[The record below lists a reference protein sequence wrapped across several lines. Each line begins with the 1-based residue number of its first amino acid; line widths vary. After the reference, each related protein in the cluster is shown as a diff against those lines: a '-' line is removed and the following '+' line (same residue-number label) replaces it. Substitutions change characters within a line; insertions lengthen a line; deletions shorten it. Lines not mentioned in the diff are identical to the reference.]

1 LATFWNATERSRWRA
16 LSLRRRALLR
26 NTRRADR
33 VAEAVR
39 VEVATFLTE
48 SAKDPRIVGFVTVTG
63 AEVSPDLRHARVYV
77 SVLGS
82 ETEKQATFDGLDSVA
97 SHLRSRVARQLRL
110 RVAPEIQFKEDDTV
124 ARAARIESLLAD
136 VKRQDE
142 ATARGRQ
149 DD

>member
-1 LATFWNATERSRWRA
+1 MQGHW
-16 LSLRRRALLR
+16 LRRRALLR

-82 ETEKQATFDGLDSVA
+82 DTEKKATFDGLDSVA
-97 SHLRSRVARQLRL
+97 SHLRSRVARQLQL
-110 RVAPEIQFKEDDTV
+110 RIAPEIQFKEDDTI

-136 VKRQDE
+136 VKRQD
-142 ATARGRQ
+142 AAAGRGP
-149 DD
+149 DEG

>member
-1 LATFWNATERSRWRA
+1 M
-16 LSLRRRALLR
+16 LLR

-63 AEVSPDLRHARVYV
+63 AEVSPDLRHAKVYV

-82 ETEKQATFDGLDSVA
+82 DSEKQATFDGLNSVA
-97 SHLRSRVARQLRL
+97 SHLRARVARELQL
-110 RVAPEIQFKEDDTV
+110 RVAPEIQFREDDTI

-136 VKRQDE
+136 VKRQD
-142 ATARGRQ
+142 AASGSGG
-149 DD
+149 DHD